1 LTEGL
6 NTWRAQDVSSS
17 KTAEHFNCRLVSTAD
32 MISGKKYC
40 LLATQISGGK
50 KNAGEK

>member
-1 LTEGL
+1 
-6 NTWRAQDVSSS
+6 
-17 KTAEHFNCRLVSTAD
+17 

-50 KNAGEK
+50 KNAGEKW